1 MWYKINWTPTIT
13 GDHFELETVM
23 SPFKVLSKRVRPTNR
38 LRLLEMYSI
47 PQIQKQVNVFSYNGT
62 HFIRVTGFV
71 DAEYTLH
78 LYKEFYKRWLESHQK
93 SLPSNITITIS
104 TEATKKF
111 KRAQL

>member
-23 SPFKVLSKRVRPTNR
+23 SPFKVLSRRVRPTNR
-38 LRLLEMYSI
+38 LRLLESYFI

-78 LYKEFYKRWLESHQK
+78 LYTKFHEEWISSHQGQK
-93 SLPSNITITIS
+93 SLPSN
-104 TEATKKF
+104 
-111 KRAQL
+111 RAQL